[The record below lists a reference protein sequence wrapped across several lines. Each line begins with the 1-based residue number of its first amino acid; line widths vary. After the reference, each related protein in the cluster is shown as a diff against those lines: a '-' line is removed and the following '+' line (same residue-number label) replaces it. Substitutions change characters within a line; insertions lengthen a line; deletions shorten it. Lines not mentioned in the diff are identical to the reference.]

1 MSKTFTHLNLL
12 QRWGLG
18 FTRRIHFRSMSL
30 ELYQILCQ
38 ISSFVDRLCCFNTV
52 PAGRSRF
59 KCYALYQGEKDGTVH
74 RWAFE
79 YFQAT
84 IGREG
89 A

>member
-1 MSKTFTHLNLL
+1 
-12 QRWGLG
+12 
-18 FTRRIHFRSMSL
+18 MSL
-30 ELYQILCQ
+30 ELYQILSR
-38 ISSFVDRLCCFNTV
+38 ISSFTDRTSHFNTGK
-52 PAGRSRF
+52 AARSPF
-59 KCYALYQGEKDGTVH
+59 ECDALYQHEKDATVH

>member
-1 MSKTFTHLNLL
+1 
-12 QRWGLG
+12 
-18 FTRRIHFRSMSL
+18 MSL
-30 ELYQILCQ
+30 ELYQILSQ
-38 ISSFVDRLCCFNTV
+38 ISSFVDRTSHFNTV
-52 PAGRSRF
+52 PAGRSPF
-59 KCYALYQGEKDGTVH
+59 ECYGLYQSEKDAKVH